1 ADTAYYVRVKASGT
15 GAIDSQYTIIQTKT
29 AAIPHLDSPTL
40 AVKSA
45 ATTSLTISVG
55 AVAGASRY
63 ILEYSASADFSSKKT
78 KTLTKPGEV
87 NLTSLKADTAYYV
100 RVKASGSGAADSP
113 YGGPMEARTLSAAL
127 SNAPSPNT
135 LLANGLTGQSAEGAL
150 LSSDMIAAAAGA
162 VLEDDPLF
170 ETLAAS
176 AQAWEP
182 PVKSTYTGGYAAAE
196 AYDTD
201 ELEICLDL
209 LAGEAAFGM
218 EAVL

>member
-1 ADTAYYVRVKASGT
+1 MKA
-15 GAIDSQYTIIQTKT
+15 I
-29 AAIPHLDSPTL
+29 
-40 AVKSA
+40 
-45 ATTSLTISVG
+45 
-55 AVAGASRY
+55 
-63 ILEYSASADFSSKKT
+63 
-78 KTLTKPGEV
+78 
-87 NLTSLKADTAYYV
+87 
-100 RVKASGSGAADSP
+100 GSGAADSP

-150 LSSDMIAAAAGA
+150 LSSDMIAAAGA

-209 LAGEAAFGM
+209 LAGEAAFGR
-218 EAVL
+218 EGVL